1 MDKDLLLQC
10 LMEGTRAYFVLKE
23 RKEKKKKASGRKPS
37 VHCIPVGFIL
47 AGLKGKTSIFSCA
60 F

>member
-10 LMEGTRAYFVLKE
+10 LMEGTRAYYVLKE
-23 RKEKKKKASGRKPS
+23 RKEKKKASGREPS

-47 AGLKGKTSIFSCA
+47 AVVKGKTSIFSCA